1 MMEEKLFQDFKTA
14 LKTGNT
20 IKRDTIQQIRAS
32 VLLAKKNNSELSDR
46 DIEDIIMKER
56 SKRLEAIMQFEK
68 AQRADLVEKTNKEL
82 LYINE
87 YLPQMMTDVELADG
101 VKTIL
106 AREGVT
112 EVKFLG
118 YIIKKCKEEFG
129 NRATGARISAEVKK
143 QMGV

>member
-1 MMEEKLFQDFKTA
+1 MIEEKLFQDFKTA

-56 SKRLEAIMQFEK
+56 SKRLEAIMQFER

-87 YLPQMMTDVELADG
+87 YLPQMMTDIELADG
-101 VKTIL
+101 VRVIL

-112 EVKFLG
+112 EIKFLG

>member
-1 MMEEKLFQDFKTA
+1 MIEEKLFQDFKTA

-56 SKRLEAIMQFEK
+56 SKRLEAIMQFER

-87 YLPQMMTDVELADG
+87 YLPQMMTDIELADG
-101 VKTIL
+101 VMTIL

-112 EVKFLG
+112 EIKFLG

>member
-1 MMEEKLFQDFKTA
+1 MIEEKLFQDFKTA

-56 SKRLEAIMQFEK
+56 SKRLEAIMQFER

-87 YLPQMMTDVELADG
+87 YLPQMMTDIELADG
-101 VKTIL
+101 VRTIL

-112 EVKFLG
+112 EIKFLG